1 MLLYGMISDPL
12 TAALGVES
20 WIGSLAES
28 LANRIPWRGQKGA
41 LTTAETYGPTPAES
55 SEKSSPALSSS
66 KTSPESWA
74 TTGSE
79 SGQTYKQWATAL
91 RKDYSRRLKS
101 GRHTAGSGSLSWP
114 TPNAHLMGEG
124 DSRLLE
130 RRQEEKNKGRNGN
143 GFGLTLAASV
153 THWPTPRVTDT
164 NGVGKHGDGGQD
176 LRTKASRWPTP
187 TSRDH
192 KDNNTQ
198 NVPTNH
204 LLGRAVIDH
213 SLHSGLQALLTST
226 PGHTCS
232 PKCRRLNPLFVEMLM
247 GWPTGWTLLPTG
259 QTDSA
264 CSVMEL
270 SLFVRQQHSTL
281 LWLER

>member
-1 MLLYGMISDPL
+1 MLLYGMISDPS

-20 WIGSLAES
+20 WIGSLVES
-28 LANRIPWRGQKGA
+28 HASRIPWRGQKGE
-41 LTTAETYGPTPAES
+41 LTIAETYGPTPVES

-66 KTSPESWA
+66 KTSRESWA

-101 GRHTAGSGSLSWP
+101 GRRMAGSGSLPWP
-114 TPNAHLMGEG
+114 TPNAALMGEG

-153 THWPTPRVTDT
+153 SQWPTPRA
-164 NGVGKHGDGGQD
+164 H
-176 LRTKASRWPTP
+176 
-187 TSRDH
+187 DH
-192 KDNNTQ
+192 KGGGENTPL
-198 NVPTNH
+198 NSYLDWT
-204 LLGRAVIDH
+204 AEAW
-213 SLHSGLQALLTST
+213 STASGPQAPPTST
-226 PGHTCS
+226 PGHACS

-264 CSVMEL
+264 CSAMEL
-270 SLFVRQQHSTL
+270 SLFVRQQHFAL